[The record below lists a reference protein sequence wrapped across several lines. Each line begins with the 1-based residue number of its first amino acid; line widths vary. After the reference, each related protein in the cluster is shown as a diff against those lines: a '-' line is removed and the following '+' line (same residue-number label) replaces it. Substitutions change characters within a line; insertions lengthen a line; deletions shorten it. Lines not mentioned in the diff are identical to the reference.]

1 MQRTPAEHNPG
12 GPRQLLRRLR
22 DVMAGQ
28 ASAQQRLDQVVGTIA
43 ADLHADVC
51 SIYVRRAGDL
61 LELFSTVGLN
71 PTAVHRTRLR
81 LGEGLVGNIAAHA
94 RPLSLADAQSHPDFA
109 YRPETGE
116 EVFHSLLGVP
126 ILRGGRVFGV
136 LVIQHKNQRLY
147 NEEESEA
154 LETISMVLAELVAS
168 GDLVT
173 AEERAPSEGIGLLP
187 VRLEGVRLNLGIAM
201 GLAVLHQPNITIRQV
216 VAEDPEVELK
226 RLEHSVASMH
236 SALDSMLASTAI
248 TETGEERDVLETYRM
263 IAGDSGWLDRIEDA
277 IRTGLTAEAAVQQ
290 TRESTRA
297 RMNQVTD
304 PYLRERLEDFEALAV
319 RLLMH
324 LTGDMDGMANVVL
337 PDNVVLIARSM
348 GPAELLD
355 YDTRKLRALV
365 LEEGSPTSHVAVVAR
380 ALDIPVLGLVKDA
393 LHRVEPLDPVIVDA
407 DSGALYIRP
416 GEDIQQ
422 TFAENMRVRAERRQ
436 SYIAM
441 RDKPAETRDG
451 HRISLNINAGLE
463 IDAAHLHDAGADG
476 IGLYRTEIPFMV
488 RVEYPGVEAQ
498 TELYARIFERVG
510 GKPVVFRT
518 LDVGGDKLL
527 PYFDNVSDENPAMG
541 WRAIRIALD
550 RPAMLR
556 QQMRALMR
564 AAAGRPLSV
573 MLPMVAEVA
582 EFDKARK
589 IIDMELARERSRGGK
604 LPETLRVGAMV
615 EVPALLWQL
624 DNLLKR
630 VDFLSVGSNDL
641 IQFLFATDRAN
652 PRIAERYDVLSPAA
666 LRMFKFLATACA
678 RAKVPLSLCGEMAGR
693 PLEAMA
699 LIGLGYRALS
709 MSPLAV
715 GPIKTMVRSLQAAP
729 LTAYIDSLLDLPDA
743 SLRDKLRAFARDHG
757 VIL

>member
-1 MQRTPAEHNPG
+1 MQGTPADHSPG

-22 DVMAGQ
+22 DVMAGS
-28 ASAQQRLDQVVGTIA
+28 ASAQQRLDQVVTTIA

-61 LELFSTVGLN
+61 LELFATIGLN

-94 RPLSLADAQSHPDFA
+94 EPLNLADAQAHPDFA
-109 YRPETGE
+109 YKPETGE

-126 ILRGGRVFGV
+126 ILRGGRVIGV
-136 LVIQHKNQRLY
+136 LVIQHKNKRLY
-147 NEEESEA
+147 VEEESEA
-154 LETISMVLAELVAS
+154 LQTIAMVLAELVAS
-168 GDLVT
+168 GDLIT

-187 VRLEGVRLNLGIAM
+187 VRLEGVRLNFGVAM
-201 GLAVLHQPNITIRQV
+201 GLAVLHQPNIAIRQV
-216 VAEDPEVELK
+216 VAEDPELELT
-226 RLEHSVASMH
+226 RLEQSVASMH
-236 SALDSMLASTAI
+236 SVLDTMLASTQIA
-248 TETGEERDVLETYRM
+248 EGGEERDILETYRM
-263 IAGDSGWLDRIEDA
+263 IAGDTGWLDKIEDA

-290 TRESTRA
+290 TREATRA

-324 LTGDMDGMANVVL
+324 LTGHMDGPAPAPL

-355 YDTRKLRALV
+355 YDTRKVRALV

-407 DSGALYIRP
+407 DSGALYVRP

-422 TFAENMRVRAERRQ
+422 TFVENMRVRAERRQ
-436 SYIAM
+436 AYAAL
-441 RDKPAETRDG
+441 RNKPAETRDG

-488 RVEYPGVEAQ
+488 RVEYPGVVAQ
-498 TELYARIFERVG
+498 TELYARIFERVD

-527 PYFDNVSDENPAMG
+527 PYFDNVNDENPAMG

-556 QQMRALMR
+556 QQIRALVR

-582 EFDKARK
+582 EFDKARR
-589 IIDMELARERSRGGK
+589 IIDMELAREKSRGGK

-624 DNLLKR
+624 DNLLAR

-652 PRIAERYDVLSPAA
+652 PRMAERYDVLAPAVMR
-666 LRMFKFLATACA
+666 LLKQLAEACA

-715 GPIKTMVRSLQAAP
+715 GPVKAMIRSLQVSSLAP
-729 LTAYIDSLLDLPDA
+729 YLESLLVLPDA

-757 VIL
+757 VVL

>member
-1 MQRTPAEHNPG
+1 MQGAPAEHSPG

-22 DVMAGQ
+22 DVMAGS
-28 ASAQQRLDQVVGTIA
+28 ASAQQRLDQVVATIA
-43 ADLHADVC
+43 ADLRADVC

-61 LELFSTVGLN
+61 LELFATIGLN
-71 PTAVHRTRLR
+71 PSAVHRTRLR

-94 RPLSLADAQSHPDFA
+94 ETLSLADAQSHPDFA
-109 YRPETGE
+109 YKPETGE

-126 ILRGGRVFGV
+126 ILRGGRVIGV
-136 LVIQHKNQRLY
+136 LVIQHKSQRLY
-147 NEEESEA
+147 DEEEAEA
-154 LETISMVLAELVAS
+154 LQTIAMVLAELVAS

-187 VRLEGVRLNLGIAM
+187 VRMEGVRLNLGIAM
-201 GLAVLHQPNITIRQV
+201 GLAVLHQPNITIRQF
-216 VAEDPEVELK
+216 VAEDPEAELK
-226 RLEHSVASMH
+226 RLEHAVAGMH
-236 SALDSMLASTAI
+236 SALDTMLASTEIA
-248 TETGEERDVLETYRM
+248 EDGEERDILETYRM
-263 IAGDSGWLDRIEDA
+263 IAGDAGWLDKIEDA
-277 IRTGLTAEAAVQQ
+277 IRSGLTAEAAVQQ
-290 TRESTRA
+290 TREATRA

-304 PYLRERLEDFEALAV
+304 PYLRERLDDFEALAV

-324 LTGDMDGMANVVL
+324 LTGEDNPVAANL
-337 PDNVVLIARSM
+337 PDDVVLIARSL

-355 YDTRKLRALV
+355 YDTRKVRALV

-407 DSGALYIRP
+407 DSGALYVRP

-436 SYIAM
+436 AYAAL

-451 HRISLNINAGLE
+451 YRISLNINAGLE

-498 TELYARIFERVG
+498 TELYARIFDRVK
-510 GKPVVFRT
+510 GKPVTFRT

-527 PYFDNVSDENPAMG
+527 PYFDDVSDENPAMG

-582 EFDKARK
+582 EFDKARR
-589 IIDMELARERSRGGK
+589 IIDMEMARERQRGNK

-624 DNLLKR
+624 DNLLPR

-652 PRIAERYDVLSPAA
+652 PRIAERYDVLAPAV
-666 LRMFKFLATACA
+666 LRLLKQLAEACA

-715 GPIKTMVRSLQAAP
+715 GPVKTMIRSLQVSSLAP
-729 LTAYIDSLLDLPDA
+729 YLDSLLVLPDA

-757 VIL
+757 VAL

>member
-1 MQRTPAEHNPG
+1 MSVVPAEHSPG

-22 DVMAGQ
+22 DLMAGK
-28 ASAQQRLDQVVGTIA
+28 ASAQERLDQLVVAIA
-43 ADLHADVC
+43 ADLRADVC

-61 LELFSTVGLN
+61 LELFATVGLN
-71 PTAVHRTRLR
+71 PNAVHRTRLR

-94 RPLSLADAQSHPDFA
+94 EPLSLADAQAHPDFA

-126 ILRGGRVFGV
+126 ILRGGRVIGV
-136 LVIQHKNQRLY
+136 LVIQHKSQRVY
-147 NEEESEA
+147 DEEEAEA
-154 LETISMVLAELVAS
+154 LQTIAMILAELVAS
-168 GDLVT
+168 GDLIT
-173 AEERAPSEGIGLLP
+173 AEERAPSEGIALLP

-201 GLAVLHQPNITIRQV
+201 GQAVLHQPNITIRQF
-216 VAEDPEVELK
+216 VAEDPEAELK
-226 RLEHSVASMH
+226 RLEHAVASMH
-236 SALDSMLASTAI
+236 RALDDMLESSQLADG
-248 TETGEERDVLETYRM
+248 GEERDILETYRM
-263 IAGDSGWLDRIEDA
+263 IAGDAGWLDKIEDA
-277 IRTGLTAEAAVQQ
+277 IRGGLTAEAAVQQ

-304 PYLRERLEDFEALAV
+304 PYLRERLDDFEALAV

-324 LTGDMDGMANVVL
+324 LTGEMDSPVAASL
-337 PDNVVLIARSM
+337 PDDVVLIARSM

-355 YDTRKLRALV
+355 YDARKVRALV
-365 LEEGSPTSHVAVVAR
+365 MEEGSPTSHVAVVAR

-393 LHRVEPLDPVIVDA
+393 LHRVEPGDPVIVDA
-407 DSGALYIRP
+407 DSGALYVRP

-422 TFAENMRVRAERRQ
+422 TFAENMRVRAQRRQ
-436 SYIAM
+436 AYAAL

-463 IDAAHLHDAGADG
+463 IDAAHLHEVGADG

-498 TELYARIFERVG
+498 TELYARIFDRVKD
-510 GKPVVFRT
+510 KPVTFRT

-527 PYFDNVSDENPAMG
+527 PYFDDVTDENPAMG

-564 AAAGRPLSV
+564 AADGRPLSV

-582 EFDKARK
+582 EFDKARR
-589 IIDMELARERSRGGK
+589 IIDMELARERQRGNK

-624 DNLLKR
+624 DNLLER

-641 IQFLFATDRAN
+641 MQFMFATDRGN

-666 LRMFKFLATACA
+666 LRMFRHLATACA

-699 LIGLGYRALS
+699 LIGIGYRALS
-709 MSPLAV
+709 MSPLAI
-715 GPIKTMVRSLQAAP
+715 GPVKAMIRSLQVSALGP
-729 LTAYIDSLLDLPDA
+729 YLDSLLDLPDA

-757 VIL
+757 VVL

>member
-1 MQRTPAEHNPG
+1 MQATPAENSPG

-22 DVMAGQ
+22 DVMAGK
-28 ASAQQRLDQVVGTIA
+28 ASAQERLDQVVAIIA

-51 SIYVRRAGDL
+51 SIYVRRGGDL

-71 PTAVHRTRLR
+71 PSAVHRTRLR

-94 RPLSLADAQSHPDFA
+94 RPLNLADAQSHPDFA

-126 ILRGGRVFGV
+126 ILRGGRVIGV

-147 NEEESEA
+147 DEEESEA
-154 LETISMVLAELVAS
+154 LQIIAMVMAELVAS
-168 GDLVT
+168 GELVN
-173 AEERAPSEGIGLLP
+173 AEERAPSEGNALLP
-187 VRLEGVRLNLGIAM
+187 VRLEGVRLNLGVAI
-201 GLAVLHQPNITIRQV
+201 GLAVLHQPNIAIRQV

-226 RLEHSVASMH
+226 RLEHSVSNMH
-236 SALDSMLASTAI
+236 SALDTMLKSTVLSEI
-248 TETGEERDVLETYRM
+248 GEERDVLETYRM
-263 IAGDSGWLDRIEDA
+263 IAGDTGWLDRIEDA

-290 TRESTRA
+290 TREATRA

-304 PYLRERLEDFEALAV
+304 PYLRERLDDFEALAV

-324 LTGDMDGMANVVL
+324 LTGHMDGPAPAPL
-337 PDNVVLIARSM
+337 PDSVVLIARSM

-355 YDTRKLRALV
+355 YDTQKVRALV
-365 LEEGSPTSHVAVVAR
+365 LEEGSPTSHVCVVAR

-393 LHRVEPLDPVIVDA
+393 LHRVEPFDPVIVDA
-407 DSGALYIRP
+407 DSGALYVRP

-422 TFAENMRVRAERRQ
+422 TFTENMRVRAERRQ
-436 SYIAM
+436 AYAAL

-451 HRISLNINAGLE
+451 ARVSLNINAGLE
-463 IDAAHLHDAGADG
+463 IDAAHLHETGADG

-498 TELYARIFERVG
+498 TELYSRIFERVE

-527 PYFDNVSDENPAMG
+527 PYFDDVNDENPAMG

-556 QQMRALMR
+556 QQVRALVR

-582 EFDKARK
+582 EFDKARW
-589 IIDMELARERSRGGK
+589 IIDMELAREKARGGK

-615 EVPALLWQL
+615 EVPSLLWQL

-652 PRIAERYDVLSPAA
+652 PRMAERYDVLSPSVLGLLKHLAEASAA
-666 LRMFKFLATACA
+666 AG
-678 RAKVPLSLCGEMAGR
+678 VPLSLCGEMAGR

-699 LIGLGYRALS
+699 LIGIGYRALS

-715 GPIKTMVRSLQAAP
+715 GPVKSMIRSLAVAP
-729 LTAYIDSLLDLPDA
+729 LAGYIDSLLASPEA

-757 VIL
+757 VTL

>member
-1 MQRTPAEHNPG
+1 MQGTPADHSPG

-22 DVMAGQ
+22 DVMAGS
-28 ASAQQRLDQVVGTIA
+28 ASAQQRLDQVVATIA

-51 SIYVRRAGDL
+51 SIYVRRAGDV
-61 LELFSTVGLN
+61 LELFATIGLN

-94 RPLSLADAQSHPDFA
+94 EPLNLADAQAHPDFA
-109 YRPETGE
+109 YKPETGE

-126 ILRGGRVFGV
+126 ILRGGRVIGV

-147 NEEESEA
+147 VEEESEA
-154 LETISMVLAELVAS
+154 LQTIAMVLAELVAS
-168 GDLVT
+168 GDLIT
-173 AEERAPSEGIGLLP
+173 AEERAPSEGIALLP
-187 VRLEGVRLNLGIAM
+187 VRLEGVRLNFGIAM
-201 GLAVLHQPNITIRQV
+201 GLAVLHQPNIVIRQV
-216 VAEDPEVELK
+216 VAEDPDVELK

-236 SALDSMLASTAI
+236 SVLDSMLASTQIA
-248 TETGEERDVLETYRM
+248 EGGEERDILETYRM
-263 IAGDSGWLDRIEDA
+263 IAGDTGWLDKIEDA

-290 TRESTRA
+290 TREATRA

-324 LTGDMDGMANVVL
+324 LTGEMDGPAPAPL
-337 PDNVVLIARSM
+337 PDNVVLIAHSM

-355 YDTRKLRALV
+355 YDTRKVRALV

-407 DSGALYIRP
+407 DSGALYVRP

-436 SYIAM
+436 AYAAL
-441 RDKPAETRDG
+441 RNKPAETRDG

-488 RVEYPGVEAQ
+488 RVEYPGVVAQ
-498 TELYARIFERVG
+498 TELYARIFERVD

-527 PYFDNVSDENPAMG
+527 PYFDNVNDENPAMG

-556 QQMRALMR
+556 QQIRALVR

-573 MLPMVAEVA
+573 MLPMIAEVA
-582 EFDKARK
+582 EFDKARR
-589 IIDMELARERSRGGK
+589 IIDMELAREKSRGGK

-624 DNLLKR
+624 DNLLAR

-652 PRIAERYDVLSPAA
+652 PRMAERYDVLAPAVMR
-666 LRMFKFLATACA
+666 LLKQLAEACA

-715 GPIKTMVRSLQAAP
+715 GPVKAMIRSLQVSSLAP
-729 LTAYIDSLLDLPDA
+729 YLESLLVLPDA

-757 VIL
+757 VVL

>member
-1 MQRTPAEHNPG
+1 MQGAPAEHSPG

-22 DVMAGQ
+22 DVMAGS
-28 ASAQQRLDQVVGTIA
+28 ASAQQRLDQVVATIA
-43 ADLHADVC
+43 ADLRADVC

-61 LELFSTVGLN
+61 LELFATIGLN
-71 PTAVHRTRLR
+71 PSAVHRTRLR

-94 RPLSLADAQSHPDFA
+94 EPLNLADAQSHPDFA
-109 YRPETGE
+109 YKPETGE

-126 ILRGGRVFGV
+126 ILRGGRVIGV
-136 LVIQHKNQRLY
+136 LVIQHKSQRLY
-147 NEEESEA
+147 DEEEAEA
-154 LETISMVLAELVAS
+154 LQTIAMVLAELVAS

-187 VRLEGVRLNLGIAM
+187 VRMEGVRLNLGIAM
-201 GLAVLHQPNITIRQV
+201 GLAVLHQPNITIRQF
-216 VAEDPEVELK
+216 VAEDPEAELK
-226 RLEHSVASMH
+226 RLEHAVAGMH
-236 SALDSMLASTAI
+236 SALDTMLASSEIA
-248 TETGEERDVLETYRM
+248 EDGEERDILETYRM
-263 IAGDSGWLDRIEDA
+263 IAGDAGWLDKIEDA
-277 IRTGLTAEAAVQQ
+277 IRSGLTAEAAVQQ
-290 TRESTRA
+290 TREATRA

-304 PYLRERLEDFEALAV
+304 PYLRERLDDFEALAV

-324 LTGDMDGMANVVL
+324 LTGQIDAPAAAPL

-355 YDTRKLRALV
+355 YDTRKVRALV

-407 DSGALYIRP
+407 DSGALYVRP

-436 SYIAM
+436 AYAAL

-451 HRISLNINAGLE
+451 YRISLNINAGLE

-498 TELYARIFERVG
+498 TELYARIFERVK
-510 GKPVVFRT
+510 GKPVTFRT

-527 PYFDNVSDENPAMG
+527 PYFDDVSDENPAMG

-582 EFDKARK
+582 EFDKARR
-589 IIDMELARERSRGGK
+589 IIDMEMAREKGRGGK

-624 DNLLKR
+624 DNLLAR

-652 PRIAERYDVLSPAA
+652 PRIAERYDVLAPAV
-666 LRMFKFLATACA
+666 LRLLKQLAEACA

-715 GPIKTMVRSLQAAP
+715 GPVKAMIRSLQVSSLAP
-729 LTAYIDSLLDLPDA
+729 YLESLLVLPDA

-757 VIL
+757 VVL